1 MSELSQQN
9 EKDCQIRQ
17 YIRRPDKLF
26 WLDLLNPPPLPTQ
39 ADHTRR
45 TRVTRYAIGAAF
57 ALTTFYFLISF
68 FMGGAFKLANKLKSV
83 WAKNLLPLNVV

>member
-1 MSELSQQN
+1 MSELSQAN

-17 YIRRPDKLF
+17 YIRRPDKQF

-39 ADHTRR
+39 ADHTCH
-45 TRVTRYAIGAAF
+45 TRITRYAIGAAF

-68 FMGGAFKLANKLKSV
+68 LMGGAFK
-83 WAKNLLPLNVV
+83 